1 MDGGITVS
9 FVEEK
14 AKIASDKSYTPY
26 MEMKSSLN
34 VHPEKAN
41 TPSKT
46 TSQPKQNKEEG
57 YGLQLGEE
65 YERKKQKL
73 KEELR
78 LDYRRYVAERKE
90 FGAGEAFPQHQTRPP
105 IRERRSTK
113 DKLRDDGAG
122 DDNLFLRGQ
131 EETQKIRKTA
141 KTLQVP
147 FRTTIPRHTLPS
159 PELRGRKS
167 SPSPE
172 RLLFSRRDVGT
183 VTEQANRAPLRP
195 PRRRWE
201 ETSELRDR
209 RPGRHYSTEE
219 ELDSEEEQEELELLQ
234 TRKTRNRQ
242 EPAQAVR
249 RERRPH
255 HTANRVTQERREVE
269 VPSANE
275 EDHREENSR
284 TPLATFKTN
293 LPAQARATSKKN
305 MTDFATGLMIGAAEE
320 EEAAQ
325 RRKARY
331 RQELLE
337 QMAEQRKNK
346 RKEKE
351 LELRVAA
358 TGAIDPEK
366 QVQVENLQLYQMQY
380 MTDCLTGLSQPDR
393 IKQFG
398 AVRRE
403 YEGRRRDMPYRPGLG
418 LDMLGAD
425 SNRKTQEERLLQ
437 GPEERKEPPERP
449 RVAFQSPILEY
460 SAALGHLADAARPG
474 LGTGA
479 EPGAWQGAGGI
490 TAFSEDFQKGL
501 SGALGEMVSPRVAGV
516 PPPLAPTLS
525 EAYSTPYDDAY
536 YFYGARNPLDPHLT
550 YYGPPVAAV
559 PSMPNFPSGARTSVM
574 QPPAGMLS
582 QSTSQHRI
590 AASAKGMETL
600 PSERHQLPKENTLSY
615 KEALKQQIEERQ
627 ERRLRER
634 AERERYDAKLEAE
647 MKVYEPWGR
656 GGGGAPLKDDR
667 GNLISDLK
675 RMHRTNEEA
684 YMNLE
689 SRGRRAMA
697 PVDRIGVISRAE
709 DKDSSTHIV
718 SGFSFTESSPYARGN
733 VFSDH
738 PTPQQIHE
746 QEKYKESLKQQ
757 IEEKRRLE
765 AEKRDRLRLEEE
777 REEKRLAEQRARI
790 QREYEEEQEKKK
802 RKEMEQSAKNQE
814 MIRQAEE
821 RRKETEMKRKEE
833 EAKESEAVRQQYEQE
848 RQARLEQD
856 HRSQSPPIPTVQKRL
871 GYQHPPR
878 PPSLDSQRSAAIF
891 SASSLSTPRSPPV
904 PARRNQIRAT
914 EEQQGVFSEL
924 SVLRRVL
931 RREERRLQGQLLQSD
946 REDTQSPMKNR
957 EHPPLDVFDM
967 ARLRMQVP
975 ARRPPSNTR
984 MVSKQNI
991 QDFNQL
997 KYRDS
1002 ESREQVRQ
1010 VYPEPPGDEASL
1022 ELQQQALLREQQR
1035 RLNSIRRARV
1045 NDYFD
1050 LSSPMKPPNQ
1060 RKERYTEEAER
1071 HSLLQSESA
1080 FIDPNGY
1087 SFPMTPQ
1094 PDRRAT
1100 QSSARERRR
1109 QARKMDFDDA
1119 CTFFFFFF
1127 FFFFKS
1133 NYDLKWCQTKEQGSV
1148 GTEAPSRERNSQSI
1162 GSANSFHLDRVREH
1176 NQRRMRALDDISAQG
1191 WRSGEV
1197 SADEDDDLW
1206 QETPS
1211 PAPGRRVSTTTVATE
1226 PWLRPGT
1233 TETLKRLMVGRR
1245 PSSRGPLKHEWEGPS
1260 TYHG

>member
-1 MDGGITVS
+1 MDGGTTVS

-14 AKIASDKSYTPY
+14 AKIATDKGYMPY
-26 MEMKSSLN
+26 MEMKSSMN
-34 VHPEKAN
+34 FHPEKED
-41 TPSKT
+41 SS
-46 TSQPKQNKEEG
+46 SQPKQTKEEG
-57 YGLQLGEE
+57 YGLSLQLGED

-78 LDYRRYVAERKE
+78 LDYRRYVAEKKE
-90 FGAGEAFPQHQTRPP
+90 FGAGEVFRHPLTQPVP
-105 IRERRSTK
+105 IRERRAAK
-113 DKLRDDGAG
+113 DKLRDDRIGE
-122 DDNLFLRGQ
+122 NELFLRGQ

-141 KTLQVP
+141 KTSQTPSRDL
-147 FRTTIPRHTLPS
+147 FGSTAARHTLLS
-159 PELRGRKS
+159 PELQGQKS

-183 VTEQANRAPLRP
+183 VTEPAVRAAPRP
-195 PRRRWE
+195 PRKHWE
-201 ETSELRDR
+201 ETVERWDR
-209 RPGRHYSTEE
+209 RPRHRYSIEE

-234 TRKTRNRQ
+234 KSKPRNRQ
-242 EPAQAVR
+242 EPAQPGR
-249 RERRPH
+249 RERRLH
-255 HTANRVTQERREVE
+255 HTANRVAQERREVE
-269 VPSANE
+269 VPTVNE
-275 EDHREENSR
+275 EEYQEENSR

-293 LPAQARATSKKN
+293 VPAHARATSKKD
-305 MTDFATGLMIGAAEE
+305 MADFATGLMIGAAEE

-366 QVQVENLQLYQMQY
+366 QYVTE
-380 MTDCLTGLSQPDR
+380 CLTGLPQPDR

-403 YEGRRRDMPYRPGLG
+403 YEGRRRDVPYRPGRG
-418 LDMLGAD
+418 LDALGAD
-425 SNRKTQEERLLQ
+425 SDRKTQEKSLQ
-437 GPEERKEPPERP
+437 GSEEKREPPERP

-460 SAALGHLADAARPG
+460 STALGHLANAAGPG
-474 LGTGA
+474 FEAESGT
-479 EPGAWQGAGGI
+479 WQGVGGF
-490 TAFSEDFQKGL
+490 TPFSEDFQKGL
-501 SGALGEMVSPRVAGV
+501 SGTLGEMVSPRVTGV
-516 PPPLAPTLS
+516 PPPLAPALS
-525 EAYSTPYDDAY
+525 EVYSTPYDDAY
-536 YFYGARNPLDPHLT
+536 YYYGARNPLDPNLN
-550 YYGPPVAAV
+550 YYGHPAAAV
-559 PSMPNFPSGARTSVM
+559 PSLPNLPSGAHPSIL
-574 QPPAGMLS
+574 QPPAGLLA
-582 QSTSQHRI
+582 QSTSQHGI
-590 AASAKGMETL
+590 AHSGMGIGM
-600 PSERHQLPKENTLSY
+600 PPPDKHQQPKENNLCY
-615 KEALKQQIEERQ
+615 KDALKQQIEERQ
-627 ERRLRER
+627 ERRRRER
-634 AERERYDAKLEAE
+634 EERERYDAKLEAE

-656 GGGGAPLKDDR
+656 GGGGAPLRDDR

-684 YMNLE
+684 YMNPE
-689 SRGRRAMA
+689 SRGRRATEPAA
-697 PVDRIGVISRAE
+697 PIRAISRAE
-709 DKDSSTHIV
+709 DKDPSADKGP
-718 SGFSFTESSPYARGN
+718 GFTFTQPSPYARGN
-733 VFSDH
+733 VFTDR
-738 PTPQQIHE
+738 PTAQQLHE

-757 IEEKRRLE
+757 IEEKRRMD
-765 AEKRDRLRLEEE
+765 AERRERLRLEEE

-821 RRKETEMKRKEE
+821 RRKETEKKRKEE

-871 GYQHPPR
+871 GHQPPPR
-878 PPSLDSQRSAAIF
+878 PPSLDSQRSAAIL

-914 EEQQGVFSEL
+914 EEQQGVISEL
-924 SVLRRVL
+924 SVLRRRL
-931 RREERRLQGQLLQSD
+931 RSEQRRLEGHLLQSD
-946 REDTQSPMKNR
+946 REDTQSPIKSR
-957 EHPPLDVFDM
+957 DHLPLDVFDM

-984 MVSKQNI
+984 PINKQNI
-991 QDFNQL
+991 EDFNQL

-1010 VYPEPPGDEASL
+1010 AYPDPPSDEASL
-1022 ELQQQALLREQQR
+1022 ELQQQALLQEQQR
-1035 RLNSIRRARV
+1035 RLNNMRRARV

-1050 LSSPMKPPNQ
+1050 LSSPMKPSNQ
-1060 RKERYTEEAER
+1060 RKERRREEAER

-1087 SFPMTPQ
+1087 SFPTTPQ
-1094 PDRRAT
+1094 PERRAG

-1109 QARKMDFDDA
+1109 QARRTDFDDGME
-1119 CTFFFFFF
+1119 T
-1127 FFFFKS
+1127 
-1133 NYDLKWCQTKEQGSV
+1133 
-1148 GTEAPSRERNSQSI
+1148 PSRERNGQSLD
-1162 GSANSFHLDRVREH
+1162 SASSFQLNRLREH
-1176 NQRRMRALDDISAQG
+1176 NQRRMRALDDMSAQG
-1191 WRSGEV
+1191 WRSGEI
-1197 SADEDDDLW
+1197 SADEEDDLW
-1206 QETPS
+1206 QQSPS
-1211 PAPGRRVSTTTVATE
+1211 PAPARRVSTTTVATE

-1233 TETLKRLMVGRR
+1233 TETLKRFMAGRR
-1245 PSSRGPLKHEWEGPS
+1245 PSSRGPLTREWEGPS